1 MWVQGSTYIHTYY
14 QKLAKAPCLFHKA
27 GCMYAP
33 GLLVSV
39 FGYMRDQYIISAG
52 LSRFAIRS
60 LSTAQEVVEWGWP
73 VIIPSIS
80 TVYTRK
86 KFQSITWAHVSQL
99 SQYHFKSGEPYE
111 VFFSPL
117 TDEAGIFILFHD
129 KWGRNCFVREL
140 RGQTFLDTSFGN
152 PRDKVGDPF
161 ARDRRGSSIPL
172 FSFIYAYVYSGITPL
187 VYMETTIYYDHQ
199 RSLIGGVLQF
209 NIADV
214 RN

>member
-1 MWVQGSTYIHTYY
+1 MWVQGSTYMHTYY

-73 VIIPSIS
+73 DIIPSIS

-86 KFQSITWAHVSQL
+86 KFLSITWAHVSQL

-111 VFFSPL
+111 VSSVLPWPMRLGFSSFST
-117 TDEAGIFILFHD
+117 TDEARIVLFVSDEAKHFLILHLGIRATRLEIRLLETDEALAFH
-129 KWGRNCFVREL
+129 CFHSFML
-140 RGQTFLDTSFGN
+140 MYTRG
-152 PRDKVGDPF
+152 
-161 ARDRRGSSIPL
+161 
-172 FSFIYAYVYSGITPL
+172 
-187 VYMETTIYYDHQ
+187 
-199 RSLIGGVLQF
+199 
-209 NIADV
+209 
-214 RN
+214 